1 MFDKIFNLGNAI
13 STAWTFGSA
22 LFGGGRSS
30 NPADMFADEDAG
42 LYDSSTA
49 LGFIKKGAQAWVESK
64 GKDAQVFSQ
73 APEIERARTIKQLT
87 RGTAVGQVQMP
98 EMQQRLYQNP
108 EVSRYWEALY
118 NSQNPHLQNLRA
130 AAGQEV
136 TPTVRS
142 GRKTKVLAEATLK
155 GEVGV

>member
-1 MFDKIFNLGNAI
+1 MAFDLGSII
-13 STAWTFGSA
+13 STVWTFGSS
-22 LFGGGRSS
+22 LFGGKGD
-30 NPADMFADEDAG
+30 DMTDALDPG
-42 LYDSSTA
+42 FGDNFGSSTA
-49 LGFIKKGAQAWVESK
+49 LGFIKKGAQAWV
-64 GKDAQVFSQ
+64 GAQDKDAKTFETAQFQ
-73 APEIERARTIKQLT
+73 RPRTVKELT

-142 GRKTKVLAEATLK
+142 GRKTKVIAEATLK
-155 GEVGV
+155 GEVGI

>member
-1 MFDKIFNLGNAI
+1 MFDLGNII
-13 STAWTFGSA
+13 STVWTFGSS
-22 LFGGGRSS
+22 LFGGGRSD

-49 LGFIKKGAQAWVESK
+49 LGFIKKGAQAWV
-64 GKDAQVFSQ
+64 GAQDKDAQVFQ
-73 APEIERARTIKQLT
+73 NAEFQRPRTVKELT

-98 EMQQRLYQNP
+98 AMQQRLYQNP

-136 TPTVRS
+136 APTVRS

-155 GEVGV
+155 GEVGI

>member
-1 MFDKIFNLGNAI
+1 MLDKIFSLGNAI

-30 NPADMFADEDAG
+30 SAADMFADEDAG

-49 LGFIKKGAQAWVESK
+49 LGFIKKGAQAWV
-64 GKDAQVFSQ
+64 GAQDKDAKTFETAQFQ
-73 APEIERARTIKQLT
+73 RPRTVKELT

-142 GRKTKVLAEATLK
+142 GRKTKVIAEATLK
-155 GEVGV
+155 GEVGI

>member
-1 MFDKIFNLGNAI
+1 MFDLGNII
-13 STAWTFGSA
+13 STVWTFGSS
-22 LFGGGRSS
+22 LFGGGRSGS
-30 NPADMFADEDAG
+30 PADMFADEDAG

-49 LGFIKKGAQAWVESK
+49 LGFIKKGAQAWV
-64 GKDAQVFSQ
+64 GAQDKDAQVFSQ
-73 APEIERARTIKQLT
+73 APKLERARTIKELT

-142 GRKTKVLAEATLK
+142 GRKTKVIAEATLK
-155 GEVGV
+155 GEVGI

>member
-1 MFDKIFNLGNAI
+1 MFDLGNII
-13 STAWTFGSA
+13 STVWTFGSS
-22 LFGGGRSS
+22 LFGGKGD
-30 NPADMFADEDAG
+30 DMTDALDPG
-42 LYDSSTA
+42 FGDNFGSSTA
-49 LGFIKKGAQAWVESK
+49 LGFIKKGAQAWV
-64 GKDAQVFSQ
+64 GAQDKDAQVFQSAEFQ
-73 APEIERARTIKQLT
+73 RPRTVKELT

-155 GEVGV
+155 GEVGI

>member
-1 MFDKIFNLGNAI
+1 MLDKIFSLGNAI

-22 LFGGGRSS
+22 LFGGKGD
-30 NPADMFADEDAG
+30 DMTDALDPG
-42 LYDSSTA
+42 FGDNFGSSTA
-49 LGFIKKGAQAWVESK
+49 LGFIKKGAQAWV
-64 GKDAQVFSQ
+64 GAQDKDAQVFQSAEFQ
-73 APEIERARTIKQLT
+73 RPRTVKELT

-142 GRKTKVLAEATLK
+142 GRKTKVIAEATLK
-155 GEVGV
+155 GEVGI